1 MPMNRTLE
9 AMLTHR
15 VARRSTSDA
24 QLRQLAVEDL
34 NKNPPTPDAHGVVAY
49 DGERAIVRALRG
61 AAEQKLYWRSETV
74 TAGLS
79 SLLFFCIATAIAL
92 HAYFGG

>member
-34 NKNPPTPDAHGVVAY
+34 NKNPPRPTPTALSPTTASAPSCAPCAALIGTNKVR
-49 DGERAIVRALRG
+49 RAR
-61 AAEQKLYWRSETV
+61 RS
-74 TAGLS
+74 
-79 SLLFFCIATAIAL
+79 
-92 HAYFGG
+92 